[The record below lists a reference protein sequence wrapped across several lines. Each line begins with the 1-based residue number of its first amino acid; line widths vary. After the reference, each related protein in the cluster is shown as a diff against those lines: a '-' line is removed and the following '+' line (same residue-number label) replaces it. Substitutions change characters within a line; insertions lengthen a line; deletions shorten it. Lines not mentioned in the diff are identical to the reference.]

1 MSSLNPNENEL
12 LTSSLF
18 RFGSGSIIPPAARFS
33 DVVGNNNEHRRLLA
47 SNTFELQPQEVIHI
61 IYRSI
66 DMFLCAL
73 KLRWWNLNLKI
84 VLYCVHFRLTSGSLP
99 VCIQFTSGSLGP
111 HRWSYEVSHNSLF
124 QKKN

>member
-61 IYRSI
+61 TYRSI
-66 DMFLCAL
+66 DMLSCAL
-73 KLRWWNLNLKI
+73 LAQYWSLKYLPRCTYRVRQVNLYTL
-84 VLYCVHFRLTSGSLP
+84 
-99 VCIQFTSGSLGP
+99 
-111 HRWSYEVSHNSLF
+111 
-124 QKKN
+124 